1 MKPAFLLI
9 IITALLFSCSPYQKV
24 LKSDDVGL
32 KFHVADSLYNV
43 GKYRKALKLMEQI
56 VPEYRGKP
64 QGEKLMFL
72 YSDAF
77 YQLGDHHL
85 ASYQFDRFATSYP
98 SSIKAE
104 EAVFKSAKSYYYLSP
119 RYSLEQEDTY
129 TALEKLQSFVTQYP
143 DSEFMAEA
151 NQLVQELSEKL
162 EEKSF
167 NIAKQYYIISDYKAA
182 ITSFG
187 NFLLDY
193 PGSKYREE
201 AYYYRFL
208 AAYDLAIRSIP
219 GLVEERLLNSK
230 EYYQTFKRYYPESER
245 HQESEKILQDIEK
258 RLENKQV

>member
-9 IITALLFSCSPYQKV
+9 ITTALLFSCSPYQKV
-24 LKSDDVGL
+24 LRSDDVGL
-32 KFHVADSLYNV
+32 KFHVADSLYNG

-64 QGEKLMFL
+64 QGEKLMYL
-72 YSDAF
+72 YSDTF

-98 SSIKAE
+98 NSVKAE
-104 EAVFKSAKSYYYLSP
+104 EAAFKSAKSYYELSP
-119 RYSLEQEDTY
+119 RYSLEQKDTF

-143 DSEFMAEA
+143 DSEFMPEA
-151 NQLVQELSEKL
+151 NKLVQELSEKL
-162 EEKSF
+162 EEKNF
-167 NIAKQYYIISDYKAA
+167 NIAKQYYTISDYKAA

-201 AYYYRFL
+201 AYYYRFV

-219 GLVEERLLNSK
+219 SLVEERLLNSK
-230 EYYQTFKRYYPESER
+230 DNYETFKRYYPDSEK
-245 HQESEKILQDIEK
+245 HQEAEKILQDIEK